1 MIGTIPVVDTVIA
14 VILGHIVLSEPLSP
28 RIIAGS
34 ALILVAVLLASRGRG
49 GRAPQT
55 QSAPGR
61 K

>member
-1 MIGTIPVVDTVIA
+1 VIA
-14 VILGHIVLSEPLSP
+14 VILGHLVLSEPLSP

-49 GRAPQT
+49 GRAPLP